1 MAHWFYKP
9 KSDSEVWKPFG
20 VDDSFLVEA
29 AYSEGT
35 GVTYSYALVFKIWK
49 RNEKLDI
56 KRIFFI
62 LFHFPQIIH

>member
-35 GVTYSYALVFKIWK
+35 GVTYF
-49 RNEKLDI
+49 
-56 KRIFFI
+56 
-62 LFHFPQIIH
+62 